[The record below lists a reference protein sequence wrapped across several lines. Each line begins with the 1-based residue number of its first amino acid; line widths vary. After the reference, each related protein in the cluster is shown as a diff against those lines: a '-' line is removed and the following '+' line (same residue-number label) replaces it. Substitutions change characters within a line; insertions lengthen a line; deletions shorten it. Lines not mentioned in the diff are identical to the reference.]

1 MKEKPKPILPNS
13 KEWIEVKAEIQ
24 SLKRKNGE
32 QFHEEWMDGQEVAL
46 ALHISQRTL
55 QTLRCSGQLPF
66 SKLHKKIYY
75 KPSDVKALLENN
87 YSTLPLNKNNDHK
100 K

>member
-1 MKEKPKPILPNS
+1 MQVKPKPILPNS
-13 KEWIEVKAEIQ
+13 KEWKEVQAEIQ
-24 SLKRKNGE
+24 SLKKNKGE

-46 ALHISQRTL
+46 ALHISPRTL

-66 SKLHKKIYY
+66 SRLHNKLYY

-87 YSTLPLNKNNDHK
+87 YSTLPLNKK
-100 K
+100 Q